1 MQSKPL
7 VGISSCLLGEN
18 VRYNGKIK
26 LDPTVK
32 FELGKTVS
40 FIPVCP
46 ETESGMPV
54 PREPMDLFQTGGS
67 IRMITLESRI
77 DMTGVMEEW
86 IKKKLDELSEIKI
99 CGFVFKAR
107 SPSCAMNSALLH
119 AEFSLERNGEG
130 LFAKAFI
137 ERFPSLPV
145 EEGEKLHDPV
155 RRDSFLKKVFS
166 IHKARYR

>member
-18 VRYNGKIK
+18 VRYNGEIK
-26 LDPTVK
+26 LNSTVK
-32 FELGKTVS
+32 FELGKAVS
-40 FIPVCP
+40 FILVCP

-54 PREPMDLFQTGGS
+54 PREPMDLFQTDGS
-67 IRMITLESRI
+67 IRMITLESRR

-86 IKKKLDELSEIKI
+86 IKKKLSELSELKM

-119 AEFSLERNGEG
+119 IESSLERNGEG

-137 ERFPSLPV
+137 ERFPYLPV
-145 EEGEKLHDPV
+145 DEGEKLHDPV
-155 RRDSFLKKVFS
+155 RRASFLEKVYS
-166 IHKARYR
+166 IHKALYR

>member
-1 MQSKPL
+1 MG
-7 VGISSCLLGEN
+7 VSSCLLGEN
-18 VRYNGKIK
+18 VRYNGEIK
-26 LDPTVK
+26 LNTTVK
-32 FELGKTVS
+32 FELGKAVC
-40 FIPVCP
+40 FVPVCP

-54 PREPMDLFQTGGS
+54 PREPMDLFQADGS
-67 IRMITLESRI
+67 IRMITLESRR

-86 IKKKLDELSEIKI
+86 IEKKLSELVKLEL

-107 SPSCAMNSALLH
+107 SPSCAVNSALLH
-119 AEFSLERNGEG
+119 VESRPERNGEG

-155 RRDSFLKKVFS
+155 RRAVFLEKVYN
-166 IHKARYR
+166 IHRARHR